1 MNEKILRIFLQIFK
15 YIISILLSMPQICR
29 SSGEFLPLKRIN
41 AYKSVCKCFPR

>member
-15 YIISILLSMPQICR
+15 YIISILLDMPYFCR
-29 SSGEFLPLKRIN
+29 SNRGLLPLKRIN